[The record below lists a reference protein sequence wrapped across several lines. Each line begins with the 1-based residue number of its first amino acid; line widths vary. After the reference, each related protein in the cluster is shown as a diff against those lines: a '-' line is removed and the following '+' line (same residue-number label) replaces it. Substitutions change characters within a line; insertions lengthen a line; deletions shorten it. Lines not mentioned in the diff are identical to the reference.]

1 VGQKSKKKIK
11 SKRTK
16 MNILKILRRELLHS
30 LIHNSVLLV
39 HHCMNDDTSRQPT
52 EYEAAKEKKRKKEK
66 MKRKSFSI
74 LGGHELNVVFLGN
87 LARSITNEAILPYT
101 RQWWIDHDRYSST
114 GVWRS
119 NGIKQK
125 CLTISLIIYDSR
137 AREGRRTLASFV
149 QLSNKRDDQ
158 EKRREENS

>member
-30 LIHNSVLLV
+30 LLHNSVLLV

-66 MKRKSFSI
+66 MKRKSFPI
-74 LGGHELNVVFLGN
+74 LRGHELNVLGGF
-87 LARSITNEAILPYT
+87 P
-101 RQWWIDHDRYSST
+101 WKFGKIDHKTRLS
-114 GVWRS
+114 
-119 NGIKQK
+119 
-125 CLTISLIIYDSR
+125 CLTLVN
-137 AREGRRTLASFV
+137 GG
-149 QLSNKRDDQ
+149 
-158 EKRREENS
+158 